1 MKEGETMSEQEK
13 KARGK
18 YTDFNKLEYDKQY
31 QKENVY
37 KIGYNAQRS
46 TKTKERIEAAAS
58 AVGIKPSQYIRNAVE
73 SKLTADGY
81 PAPSEETKEEDQ

>member
-1 MKEGETMSEQEK
+1 MSETEK

-18 YTDFNKLEYDKQY
+18 YTDFNKIEYDKQY
-31 QKENVY
+31 QKDNVY

-58 AVGIKPSQYIRNAVE
+58 AAGIKPAQYIREAVE
-73 SKLTADGY
+73 TRLTLDGY
-81 PAPSEETKEEDQ
+81 PAPTQEDQKNG